1 MRGHRFCVV
10 SLCDSN
16 DVDVCGYKCM
26 CAARRL
32 IRVALDVRMRDVVC
46 AASDWCTPSDL
57 YSLVLPV
64 SHQRQP
70 SVRRV
75 SGIWDPPRVRGRRR
89 SCVGYSGAS
98 RACTV
103 ACGASSL
110 DLRFTFFTIKP
121 ACGADPLTEGASC
134 ILRGPRR
141 RRLTRYTQYRT
152 LSLVFLT

>member
-16 DVDVCGYKCM
+16 DVDVCGYICM

-64 SHQRQP
+64 SHQRQRAARVGDLLGSAARAGAP
-70 SVRRV
+70 TFLRWIQRREPGVHSGVRRLFP
-75 SGIWDPPRVRGRRR
+75 SLTFYFFYYKTCLRADPHSPITEGIRHYP
-89 SCVGYSGAS
+89 AS
-98 RACTV
+98 CTV
-103 ACGASSL
+103 
-110 DLRFTFFTIKP
+110 IK
-121 ACGADPLTEGASC
+121 
-134 ILRGPRR
+134 GPF
-141 RRLTRYTQYRT
+141 
-152 LSLVFLT
+152 S